1 MLNQRVMVYFNLH
14 RGLWSIKSLKTGLVI
29 GHSNT
34 IILRDVEPKVSEAGR
49 QRVIK
54 EKKKNVHAGLIGT
67 LKSVKELK
75 HSLENFK
82 EITYNPY
89 KYTSFVFKDN
99 DNEYFYNCQ
108 EAIMKNKRVYVTQA

>member
-14 RGLWSIKSLKTGLVI
+14 RKLWSIKSLKTGLVI

-34 IILRDVEPKVSEAGR
+34 IILSDVEPKVSEAGR
-49 QRVIK
+49 QRVINTK
-54 EKKKNVHAGLIGT
+54 QKNVHAGLTGT

-99 DNEYFYNCQ
+99 DNVYFNGCQ
-108 EAIMKNKRVYVTQA
+108 EAIMKDRRVYVTQA

>member
-14 RGLWSIKSLKTGLVI
+14 RGLWSIKSLKTKLVI

-54 EKKKNVHAGLIGT
+54 EKKKKCSCWFNRN
-67 LKSVKELK
+67 SKE
-75 HSLENFK
+75 
-82 EITYNPY
+82 
-89 KYTSFVFKDN
+89 
-99 DNEYFYNCQ
+99 C
-108 EAIMKNKRVYVTQA
+108 KRT

>member
-1 MLNQRVMVYFNLH
+1 MLNQSVMVYFNLH

>member
-1 MLNQRVMVYFNLH
+1 MLEQRVMVYFNLH
-14 RGLWSIKSLKTGLVI
+14 RKLWSIKSLKTGLVI
-29 GHSNT
+29 GHRNT
-34 IILRDVEPKVSEAGR
+34 IVLSDVEPKVSESGR
-49 QRVIK
+49 QRVLK

-99 DNEYFYNCQ
+99 DSVYFNGCQ
-108 EAIMKNKRVYVTQA
+108 QAIMKDKRVYVTEA

>member
-54 EKKKNVHAGLIGT
+54 EKK
-67 LKSVKELK
+67 
-75 HSLENFK
+75 
-82 EITYNPY
+82 
-89 KYTSFVFKDN
+89 
-99 DNEYFYNCQ
+99 
-108 EAIMKNKRVYVTQA
+108 